1 MAAVGDFQPVR
12 DDTTGDLFLP
22 ASRRPDG
29 TWRKPR
35 RVKEGYIPQE
45 EVPVYESK
53 GKQWAKSQPVHPVGM
68 SPALIAAQ
76 TAAKA
81 KSSDKPLIPGLP
93 PAAQQTAKKKKK
105 KPAKSETEVKEVTGK
120 LAGFTIQE
128 PNFGSP
134 AATTTTASASKK
146 QPAVENGPS
155 VPSSSSTDPAKRLKN
170 LKKKL
175 KDIEALEAKVKNG
188 ELKNPDKDQ
197 LEKIKRKKE
206 VVKEIKDLEKL
217 IK

>member
-1 MAAVGDFQPVR
+1 MAAAGDFQPIR

-35 RVKEGYIPQE
+35 RVKEGYVPQE

-53 GKQWAKSQPVHPVGM
+53 GKQWAKSQPSYPIGM
-68 SPALIAAQ
+68 NPALIAAQ
-76 TAAKA
+76 SGSKGKA
-81 KSSDKPLIPGLP
+81 GEKPAIPGLP
-93 PAAQQTAKKKKK
+93 PSSQTTKKKKK
-105 KPAKSETEVKEVTGK
+105 KSSKPETEVKEVTSK

-128 PNFGSP
+128 PSFGP
-134 AATTTTASASKK
+134 VTKTKTPK
-146 QPAVENGPS
+146 QTPNETSVS
-155 VPSSSSTDPAKRLKN
+155 VPKEDALPSTDPAKRLKN

-175 KDIEALEAKVKNG
+175 KDIEALEAKIKNG

-206 VVKEIKDLEKL
+206 VIKETQELEKL

>member
-1 MAAVGDFQPVR
+1 MAAAGEFQPVR

-35 RVKEGYIPQE
+35 RVKEGYVPQE

-53 GKQWAKSQPVHPVGM
+53 GKQWAKSQPAYPVGM
-68 SPALIAAQ
+68 SPVLIAAQ
-76 TAAKA
+76 SAQSKSA
-81 KSSDKPLIPGLP
+81 KSEQPIIPGLP
-93 PAAQQTAKKKKK
+93 PAAQQVAKKKKK
-105 KPAKSETEVKEVTGK
+105 KAKPEGQVKEVTTK

-128 PNFGSP
+128 PNFGAP
-134 AATTTTASASKK
+134 TTTRGAKECNT
-146 QPAVENGPS
+146 PAVESKTEPQS
-155 VPSSSSTDPAKRLKN
+155 VVDPAKRLKN

-175 KDIEALEAKVKNG
+175 KDIEALEVKVKSG

-197 LEKIKRKKE
+197 TEKIKRKKE
-206 VVKEIKDLEKL
+206 VVKEIKEMEKL
-217 IK
+217 VN